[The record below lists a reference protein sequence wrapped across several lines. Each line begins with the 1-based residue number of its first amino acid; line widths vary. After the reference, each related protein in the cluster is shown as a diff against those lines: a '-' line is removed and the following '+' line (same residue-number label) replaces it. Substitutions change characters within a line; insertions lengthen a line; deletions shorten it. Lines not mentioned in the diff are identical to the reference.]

1 MREYCCWA
9 RQSAKLNGESAE
21 WGPSLHQVSEV
32 GEVRGEPRR
41 FADRLLSGERRRGHR
56 NSWRQSHSPS
66 VPGAGRRGRAGGGA
80 YAANALRIESLLM
93 SVTSSCVELPPAV
106 MWCCE
111 RDSPDQSALYILYR
125 SIQGGGGVAGGRRR
139 RLRYGVAQ

>member
-41 FADRLLSGERRRGHR
+41 LADRLLSCERRRLHR

-66 VPGAGRRGRAGGGA
+66 VPARGRATRTSRGGA
-80 YAANALRIESLLM
+80 YAANALRIESFVM
-93 SVTSSCVELPPAV
+93 SVTASCVELPPAV
-106 MWCCE
+106 MWCCK
-111 RDSPDQSALYILYR
+111 RDSPDQSAQSR
-125 SIQGGGGVAGGRRR
+125 F
-139 RLRYGVAQ
+139 